1 MVRISKT
8 LALCTTAIGMISVAG
23 QAYAGGFALR
33 EQSAYYQGMSFA
45 GNATTGPS
53 ISSMFWNPAAITGA
67 GLGITTESHHALI
80 APKANINLDSTST
93 LRAYGN
99 GGDIASDAWIGSSY
113 TAYNVNDQVF
123 FGLAVNAPF
132 GLSTKPDGGVPWAG
146 QTYNAG
152 SKAFSINANPMVG
165 YKVNDQLAFGAGVQ
179 VQYFSVRLRTG
190 TNASTTPPV
199 TTLEGDNIGV
209 GVTAGVIYKPFAG
222 TEFGLGYR
230 SGVAHDLDGTIT
242 SAAAVP
248 IYASLITPETVT
260 LSAKQRI
267 TDSFRVL
274 GTVEWANWSRLKSP
288 KVTLQANGAT
298 LTTLK
303 FNYNDGW
310 FAALGAEYDVNEHL
324 TVRAGA
330 AYEWSPIDDKIR
342 SARLPDSDRI
352 WLSAGASYKVLDN
365 LAFDLGYTHIIGR
378 DANIRIAPGHQDY
391 SAAAPIVFAG
401 KADAS
406 VNIVSAAM
414 RYRF

>member
-1 MVRISKT
+1 MIRISKT

-67 GLGITTESHHALI
+67 GKGLTSESHHALI
-80 APKANINLDSTST
+80 APKAEINLDSSTT

-113 TAYNVNDQVF
+113 TAYNVNDQVY

-146 QTYNAG
+146 QVYNAG
-152 SKAFSINANPMVG
+152 SKVFSINATPMVG
-165 YKVNDQLAFGAGVQ
+165 YKINDQLAFGAGVQ
-179 VQYFSVRLRTG
+179 VQYFSVRLRSALD
-190 TNASTTPPV
+190 ASRSPRV
-199 TTLEGDNIGV
+199 ATLEGDNIGV
-209 GVTAGVIYKPFAG
+209 GVTAGVIYKPMAG
-222 TEFGLGYR
+222 TELGLGYR
-230 SGVAHDLDGTIT
+230 SGVAHRLDGTLT
-242 SAAAVP
+242 AGAVLP
-248 IYASLITPETVT
+248 IYASLVTPDTVT
-260 LSAKQRI
+260 LSAKQRV
-267 TDSFRVL
+267 TDAFRVL
-274 GTVEWANWSRLKSP
+274 GTVEWTNWSRLKEP
-288 KVTLQANGAT
+288 KATLQPNGALVQT
-298 LTTLK
+298 LH

-310 FAALGAEYDVNEHL
+310 YAALGAEYDINESL

-342 SARLPDSDRI
+342 SARLPDNDRI

-378 DANIRIAPGHQDY
+378 DTKLAIVPGHQDY
-391 SAAAPIVFAG
+391 AG
-401 KADAS
+401 LVLSGNVDAS

>member
-1 MVRISKT
+1 MIRISRT

-80 APKANINLDSTST
+80 APKAEINLDSTST

-113 TAYNVNDQVF
+113 TAYNVNDQVY

-146 QTYNAG
+146 QIYNAS
-152 SKAFSINANPMVG
+152 SKVFSINANPMVG

-179 VQYFSVRLRTG
+179 VQYFSVRLRSA
-190 TNASTTPPV
+190 TNASRNPGLL
-199 TTLEGDNIGV
+199 TLEGDNIGL

-222 TEFGLGYR
+222 TELGLGYR
-230 SGVAHDLDGTIT
+230 SGVAHRLDGSLTT
-242 SAAAVP
+242 ASAVP
-248 IYASLITPETVT
+248 INASLVTPDTVT
-260 LSAKQRI
+260 FSAKQRV
-267 TDSFRVL
+267 TDAFRVL
-274 GTVEWANWSRLKSP
+274 GTVEWSNWSRLKAP
-288 KVTLQANGAT
+288 KVTAQANGAT
-298 LTTLK
+298 ITTLK

-310 FAALGAEYDVNEHL
+310 YAALGGEYDINQNL

-342 SARLPDSDRI
+342 TARLPDNDRI
-352 WLSAGASYKVLDN
+352 WLSAGASYKVLEN
-365 LAFDLGYTHIIGR
+365 LSFDLGYTHIIGR
-378 DANIRIAPGHQDY
+378 DTKLAMVPGHQDY
-391 SAAAPIVFAG
+391 AG
-401 KADAS
+401 VVLSGKVDAS

>member
-1 MVRISKT
+1 MIRISRT

-80 APKANINLDSTST
+80 APKAEINLDSTST

-113 TAYNVNDQVF
+113 TAYNVNDQVY

-146 QTYNAG
+146 QIYNAS
-152 SKAFSINANPMVG
+152 SKVFSINANPMVG

-179 VQYFSVRLRTG
+179 VQYFSVRLRSA
-190 TNASTTPPV
+190 TNASRNPGLL
-199 TTLEGDNIGV
+199 TLEGDNIGL

-222 TEFGLGYR
+222 TELGLGYR
-230 SGVAHDLDGTIT
+230 SGVAHRLDGSLTT
-242 SAAAVP
+242 ASALP
-248 IYASLITPETVT
+248 INASLVTPDTVT
-260 LSAKQRI
+260 FSAKQRV
-267 TDSFRVL
+267 TDAFRVL
-274 GTVEWANWSRLKSP
+274 GTVEWSNWSRLKAP
-288 KVTLQANGAT
+288 KVTAQANGAT
-298 LTTLK
+298 ITTLK

-310 FAALGAEYDVNEHL
+310 YAALGGEYDINQNL

-342 SARLPDSDRI
+342 TARLPDNDRI
-352 WLSAGASYKVLDN
+352 WLSAGASYKVLEN
-365 LAFDLGYTHIIGR
+365 LSFDLGYTHIIGR
-378 DANIRIAPGHQDY
+378 DTKLAMVPGHQDY
-391 SAAAPIVFAG
+391 AG
-401 KADAS
+401 VVLSGKVDAS

>member
-1 MVRISKT
+1 MIRISRT

-80 APKANINLDSTST
+80 APKAEINLDSTST

-146 QTYNAG
+146 QIYNAS
-152 SKAFSINANPMVG
+152 SKVFSINANPMVG

-179 VQYFSVRLRTG
+179 VQYFSVRLRSAMD
-190 TNASTTPPV
+190 ASRRPALL
-199 TTLEGDNIGV
+199 TLEGDNIGL

-222 TEFGLGYR
+222 TELGLGYR
-230 SGVAHDLDGTIT
+230 SGVAHRLDGTLT
-242 SAAAVP
+242 MASAVP
-248 IYASLITPETVT
+248 INASLVTPDTVT
-260 LSAKQRI
+260 FSAKQRV
-267 TDSFRVL
+267 TDAFRVL
-274 GTVEWANWSRLKSP
+274 GTVEWSNWSRLKAP
-288 KVTLQANGAT
+288 KVTAQANGAT
-298 LTTLK
+298 ITTLK

-310 FAALGAEYDVNEHL
+310 YAALGGEYDINQNL

-342 SARLPDSDRI
+342 TARLPDNDRI
-352 WLSAGASYKVLDN
+352 WLSAGASYKVLEN
-365 LAFDLGYTHIIGR
+365 LSFDLGYTHIIGR
-378 DANIRIAPGHQDY
+378 DTKLAMVPGHQDY
-391 SAAAPIVFAG
+391 AG
-401 KADAS
+401 VVLSGKVDAS